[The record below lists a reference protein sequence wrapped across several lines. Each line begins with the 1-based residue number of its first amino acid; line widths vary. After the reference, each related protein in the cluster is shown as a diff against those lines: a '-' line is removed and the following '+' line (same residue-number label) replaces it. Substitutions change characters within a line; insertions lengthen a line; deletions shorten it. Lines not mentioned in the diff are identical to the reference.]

1 MPKLDNFDIAILS
14 ALQADGRATN
24 VDIAEAVHLSPSPC
38 LRRIRNLEE
47 QGVIRGY
54 RADIDRTKVGLG
66 LTIFVEIKV
75 GGHNR
80 ESANRLQ
87 EALADVPEVVSCFM
101 ISGTADFLAE
111 VVVEDLPAYERVL
124 TDKLLTLPG
133 VTDIRSNFSIRTVKT
148 AGPLKLPGAGGSV
161 RKSPNDPFDE
171 LFKK

>member
-1 MPKLDNFDIAILS
+1 MPKLDEFDLAILS
-14 ALQADGRATN
+14 KLQSNGRATN
-24 VDIAEAVHLSPSPC
+24 VEIAEAVNLSPSPC
-38 LRRIRNLEE
+38 LRRVRNLED

-54 RADIDRTKVGLG
+54 RADIDRMKVGLG

-75 GGHNR
+75 GGHNK

-87 EALADVPEVVSCFM
+87 DALADVPEVISCFM

-133 VTDIRSNFSIRTVKT
+133 VTDIRSNFAIRTVKT
-148 AGPLKLPGAGGSV
+148 AGPLKLPGTHEEV
-161 RKSPNDPFDE
+161 RKPANDPFDR
-171 LFKK
+171 LFKS